1 MIHVIRNINKMWTI
15 ILKKKFS
22 AAHFLLDY
30 KGKCEELHGHNY
42 IIVVH
47 ISSNQLLKSSMVYDF
62 RQIKNHLTKIL
73 PDHKCL
79 NNIYKF
85 NPTTENLAKY
95 FFEQLAKRYPVS
107 KVEIWED
114 ENQGSSYTSND

>member
-1 MIHVIRNINKMWTI
+1 MPYTVII
-15 ILKKKFS
+15 KKKFS
-22 AAHFLLDY
+22 AAHYLRGY

-42 IIVVH
+42 LIVVY
-47 ISSNQLLKSSMVYDF
+47 IAGKKLRKSELLYDF
-62 RQIKNHLTKIL
+62 KEIKDYLNKIL
-73 PDHKCL
+73 PDHQYL

-95 FFEQLAKRYPVS
+95 FFDTIKKKYPVT

-114 ENQGSSYTSND
+114 ENQGSSYTNK